1 MGVGLSEYRAA
12 IGGFASIAANA
23 KPKSK
28 IKSKQEKPTK
38 PFDRG
43 EEEHS
48 EKDRKSYSAP
58 SSVRRRPLSLNGS
71 RRGSRSRAVGRG
83 SQSLNQRS
91 HADRII
97 KYRSRSLSSVKREAV
112 AEYSFKNSCIRCKTK
127 MFNRRRQRGRCRQRT
142 REKCN
147 ENHCPHIGTEL
158 KKEAKDIDETEL
170 FFLTSIAVSGCILLE
185 HTIFTIVQMLL
196 VRSGV
201 ETNPGPTS
209 QTCCL
214 ANQHF
219 KRVKNTIEK
228 TQNNFKSKV
237 TDDTLTKKVIEIE
250 ETGWV

>member
-58 SSVRRRPLSLNGS
+58 SSVRRRPFSLNGS

-83 SQSLNQRS
+83 SQSLN

-97 KYRSRSLSSVKREAV
+97 KYRSRSLSCVKREAV
-112 AEYSFKNSCIRCKTK
+112 AEYSFKNSCLSCKTK

-170 FFLTSIAVSGCILLE
+170 FFLTSIAVYGCILLE

>member
-1 MGVGLSEYRAA
+1 MPSLGRTPEGFGQKYLQMKAFFTAIFKAGKMGVGLSEYRAA

-91 HADRII
+91 HADRIS
-97 KYRSRSLSSVKREAV
+97 KYRSRSPREGMDEQTTLIPKAGKWEVNCNCRREFTSS
-112 AEYSFKNSCIRCKTK
+112 
-127 MFNRRRQRGRCRQRT
+127 
-142 REKCN
+142 
-147 ENHCPHIGTEL
+147 
-158 KKEAKDIDETEL
+158 
-170 FFLTSIAVSGCILLE
+170 
-185 HTIFTIVQMLL
+185 
-196 VRSGV
+196 
-201 ETNPGPTS
+201 
-209 QTCCL
+209 
-214 ANQHF
+214 
-219 KRVKNTIEK
+219 
-228 TQNNFKSKV
+228 
-237 TDDTLTKKVIEIE
+237 
-250 ETGWV
+250 